1 MDAELKDETRRTLS
15 GLVHAW
21 AKGDKS
27 GAVTLLNG
35 TADHRVLMLGLVEL
49 STAAVLAAGE
59 YEVMFAHL
67 MRPDGP
73 VGWRALLDRLLK
85 EEPTDSKNGESS

>member
-1 MDAELKDETRRTLS
+1 MDDELKDETRRTLS

-21 AKGDKS
+21 AKGDKA
-27 GAVTLLNG
+27 GAVALLNG
-35 TADHRVLMLGLVEL
+35 TEDPRALMLGLVEL

-59 YEVMFAHL
+59 YEVMFGAL
-67 MRPDGP
+67 MEPDGP

-85 EEPTDSKNGESS
+85 P